1 MRLRFTRRATEDLIA
16 IGDYL
21 RPRSPAGAARV
32 SAAIL
37 DSLQT
42 LTQFPNA
49 GRAQDIEGVRKL
61 VTRRYSYLIYY
72 EANNAADEIV
82 VITIQHAAQKRDY
95 SDL

>member
-1 MRLRFTRRATEDLIA
+1 MRLRFTRRAIQDLGA

-32 SAAIL
+32 STAIL
-37 DSLQT
+37 DSMQI

-49 GRAQDIEGVRKL
+49 GRLQDIEGVRKL
-61 VTRRYSYLIYY
+61 VTRRYPYLIYY
-72 EANNAADEIV
+72 EVDNAAGEIV
-82 VITIQHAAQKRDY
+82 VITIQHAAQERDY